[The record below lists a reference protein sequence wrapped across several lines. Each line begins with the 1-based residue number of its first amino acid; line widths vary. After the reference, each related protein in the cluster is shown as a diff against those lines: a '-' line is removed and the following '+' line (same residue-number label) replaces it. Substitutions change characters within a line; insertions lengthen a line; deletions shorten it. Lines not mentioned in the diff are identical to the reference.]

1 MTMTVKF
8 WSSFAEC
15 EALVRPLLEAED
27 EAPFLNFDWLLAYWE
42 HFGQPAGRE
51 LLLAGVFR
59 DGELVTFAPL
69 WVRRRAFGV
78 AEVGLVGDGL
88 SDYLG
93 FAGEVS
99 EEVFGA
105 VIAAVSGRYPGA
117 LYRFHDIVVGSRL
130 ARAIEASTAF
140 ASRRRVALYR
150 CLYRDLNTAATKEVT
165 RSRKKFRR
173 ALGNR
178 VRKLAMLGEVQFV
191 VLDFDA
197 DRPRALAALPALFA
211 LHGLRHRGTLNA
223 WCEPRNQ
230 AFLEDYLRHARKT
243 NVLAGVL
250 LVDGQ
255 PVAFHIGFRASARLV
270 LYITAFHPAFA
281 PFQPGHV
288 NLHLFLEHC
297 GQLGIQVVDFSK
309 GEGLSKRRWTT
320 RSEWSYR
327 YLLGGRGSV
336 AARLLMEMDYL
347 LLSALVW
354 GRRKRINYT
363 VRKMLGRIVRNSPH
377 QTRVSVRPERH
388 QQPDSEAVR
397 PFSYRE
403 VADLPL
409 PALTGIVNFVYRHGD
424 HGPLHCRRLPGEIRL
439 SGADSGAEFAVAI
452 S

>member
-1 MTMTVKF
+1 
-8 WSSFAEC
+8 
-15 EALVRPLLEAED
+15 
-27 EAPFLNFDWLLAYWE
+27 
-42 HFGQPAGRE
+42 
-51 LLLAGVFR
+51 
-59 DGELVTFAPL
+59 
-69 WVRRRAFGV
+69 
-78 AEVGLVGDGL
+78 
-88 SDYLG
+88 
-93 FAGEVS
+93 
-99 EEVFGA
+99 
-105 VIAAVSGRYPGA
+105 
-117 LYRFHDIVVGSRL
+117 
-130 ARAIEASTAF
+130 
-140 ASRRRVALYR
+140 
-150 CLYRDLNTAATKEVT
+150 
-165 RSRKKFRR
+165 
-173 ALGNR
+173 
-178 VRKLAMLGEVQFV
+178 
-191 VLDFDA
+191 
-197 DRPRALAALPALFA
+197 
-211 LHGLRHRGTLNA
+211 
-223 WCEPRNQ
+223 
-230 AFLEDYLRHARKT
+230 
-243 NVLAGVL
+243 
-250 LVDGQ
+250 
-255 PVAFHIGFRASARLV
+255 VAFHIGFRASARLV

-336 AARLLMEMDYL
+336 AARLL
-347 LLSALVW
+347 
-354 GRRKRINYT
+354 RINYT